1 MSLNDLEEQVER
13 IYIDM
18 ENELLLNI
26 AKKLSAGKPM
36 EIDKW
41 DEVNQQPLVGSGEVN
56 EWQLQR
62 LKELNGLNEE
72 NAKIIAKYSGK
83 TVEEVN
89 KVFDRAR
96 EIGMTRDETLI
107 QEGIKL
113 GILNAIEPDTE
124 ELLVRGVLSNAVE
137 EILTTFNKQ
146 NNSLLVNAGEEY
158 RDIVN
163 KVSSQVL
170 AGTKTTNKAMQEAVS
185 QLAEKGLTGFTA
197 RNGARWSPEAYTKM
211 VIRSNTQNTIN
222 RIQDERIRSC
232 GGDFIEVSSHIGA
245 RPLCSQDQGQVFSLS
260 GYSGYIEDLD
270 GSKVKVRAW
279 SSSTY
284 GKPAGIFGINCGHSR
299 YMFVPGLSKKRE
311 MDFTKAE
318 NDESYIE
325 KQRQRQY
332 ERTIRNKKR
341 EIAMLK
347 QTGADPSYIKRKQ
360 NSLSD
365 IRKEY
370 LEFLDKTGRTRIT
383 ANEWI
388 GSTSLSPKVD
398 NNNKIKELLN
408 KKKRLEMQK
417 AQLEIKQDLA
427 TPLKKK
433 NNLEIKQEKQ
443 FNRNNYKTFVNSEVE
458 KLSKNQKI
466 SAKEKEIVYNSSS
479 GYIGTG
485 NSFGINDI
493 LRKKTIDDLNFS
505 QKETFNNLSS
515 IIQKNTLSE
524 NVKAIRRVALNYVRD
539 TFPIDINKSLNNN
552 SLVDDLSAF
561 IGQEFTE
568 KGFMSCSL
576 TEKKMIDGNV
586 ELNVFIPKGKNAFIT
601 ENYEESEIIL
611 NHNTKYILRGV
622 SEIEDEYG
630 QATLILDIEIR

>member
-1 MSLNDLEEQVER
+1 MSLEELEEQVER

-26 AKKLSAGKPM
+26 AKKLSVGKPM

-124 ELLVRGVLSNAVE
+124 ELLVRSILSNAVE

-146 NNSLLVNAGEEY
+146 NNSLLASAGDEY

-197 RNGARWSPEAYTKM
+197 RNGARWNPEGYTKM
-211 VIRSNTQNTIN
+211 VIRTNTQNTIN
-222 RIQDERIRSC
+222 RIQDERIQAC
-232 GGDFIEVSSHIGA
+232 GGDFIEISSHSGA

-270 GSKVKVRAW
+270 GGKVKVRPW

-284 GKPAGIFGINCGHSR
+284 GKPAGILGINCGHSR

-311 MDFTKAE
+311 MDFTKKE
-318 NDESYIE
+318 NDEAYIE

-347 QTGADPSYIKRKQ
+347 QTGAEPSYIKRKQ
-360 NSLSD
+360 NSLSN

-388 GSTSLSPKVD
+388 GSTKLKLKSETKKVLIKKD
-398 NNNKIKELLN
+398 TKSIIKDTRNLVSNRLQARTKGVKINRVNEQYSYYEPSANKIKLGNNADEYTLIHELGH
-408 KKKRLEMQK
+408 
-417 AQLEIKQDLA
+417 
-427 TPLKKK
+427 
-433 NNLEIKQEKQ
+433 
-443 FNRNNYKTFVNSEVE
+443 
-458 KLSKNQKI
+458 KLSNTSKFVSAYQTRIYDSKFSFIFDNVNTHLALEYISEGLKYYYKNPSLLK
-466 SAKEKEIVYNSSS
+466 
-479 GYIGTG
+479 
-485 NSFGINDI
+485 
-493 LRKKTIDDLNFS
+493 RKDKKLYEFID
-505 QKETFNNLSS
+505 K
-515 IIQKNTLSE
+515 
-524 NVKAIRRVALNYVRD
+524 VVRD
-539 TFPIDINKSLNNN
+539 
-552 SLVDDLSAF
+552 
-561 IGQEFTE
+561 E
-568 KGFMSCSL
+568 
-576 TEKKMIDGNV
+576 
-586 ELNVFIPKGKNAFIT
+586 
-601 ENYEESEIIL
+601 
-611 NHNTKYILRGV
+611 
-622 SEIEDEYG
+622 
-630 QATLILDIEIR
+630 

>member
-1 MSLNDLEEQVER
+1 
-13 IYIDM
+13 
-18 ENELLLNI
+18 
-26 AKKLSAGKPM
+26 M

-41 DEVNQQPLVGSGEVN
+41 DEVNKQPLVGSGEVN

-124 ELLVRGVLSNAVE
+124 EMIVRGILSSAVE

-146 NNSLLVNAGEEY
+146 NNSLLASAGDEY
-158 RDIVN
+158 RNIVN

-197 RNGARWSPEAYTKM
+197 RNGARWNPEGYTKM
-211 VIRSNTQNTIN
+211 VIRTNTQNTIN
-222 RIQDERIRSC
+222 RIQDERIQAC
-232 GGDFIEVSSHIGA
+232 GGDFIEISSHSGA

-270 GSKVKVRAW
+270 GGKVKVRPW

-284 GKPAGIFGINCGHSR
+284 GKPAGILGINCGHSR

-311 MDFTKAE
+311 MDFTKKE
-318 NDESYIE
+318 NDEAYIE

-347 QTGADPSYIKRKQ
+347 QTGAEPSYIKRKQ
-360 NSLSD
+360 NSLSNT
-365 IRKEY
+365 RKEY

-388 GSTSLSPKVD
+388 GSTSLSPKAKEKATKSYQNWKKKDDKRKKREELIQKSIVGKFD
-398 NNNKIKELLN
+398 ISKYTNTIKTSTKDVVFFEERIKHIKE
-408 KKKRLEMQK
+408 RH
-417 AQLEIKQDLA
+417 
-427 TPLKKK
+427 P
-433 NNLEIKQEKQ
+433 
-443 FNRNNYKTFVNSEVE
+443 EVE
-458 KLSKNQKI
+458 K
-466 SAKEKEIVYNSSS
+466 
-479 GYIGTG
+479 YIKDVP
-485 NSFGINDI
+485 NIIKSPDLI
-493 LRKKTIDDLNFS
+493 LQETKRDSTIWLIKTFD
-505 QKETFNNLSS
+505 K
-515 IIQKNTLSE
+515 
-524 NVKAIRRVALNYVRD
+524 NVKVTMKLNTTNDKKLKNSVIQMQFMRD
-539 TFPIDINKSLNNN
+539 
-552 SLVDDLSAF
+552 
-561 IGQEFTE
+561 
-568 KGFMSCSL
+568 
-576 TEKKMIDGNV
+576 
-586 ELNVFIPKGKNAFIT
+586 
-601 ENYEESEIIL
+601 SEINRNIR
-611 NHNTKYILRGV
+611 NGKVTKLF
-622 SEIEDEYG
+622 DKN
-630 QATLILDIEIR
+630 DKK

>member
-1 MSLNDLEEQVER
+1 MSLDELEEKVER

-26 AKKLSAGKPM
+26 AKKLSVGKPM
-36 EIDKW
+36 EIDQW
-41 DEVNQQPLVGSGEVN
+41 DAEKNRPLEGSGNVN

-83 TVEEVN
+83 TIEEVERI
-89 KVFDRAR
+89 FARAQ
-96 EIGMTRDETLI
+96 EIGMTRDEALI
-107 QEGIKL
+107 EKGVQL
-113 GILNAIEPDTE
+113 GILNEINPDSE
-124 ELLVRGVLSNAVE
+124 RPIVEGILSNAVQE
-137 EILTTFNKQ
+137 VLTTFNKQ
-146 NNSLLVNAGEEY
+146 NNSLLVSAGEEY

-170 AGTKTTNKAMQEAVS
+170 SGTKTTNKAMQEAVS
-185 QLAEKGLTGFTA
+185 ELAQRGLTGFTA
-197 RNGARWSPEAYTKM
+197 KNGARWSSEAYTKM
-211 VIRSNTQNTIN
+211 VIRTNTQNTIN
-222 RIQDERIRSC
+222 RIQDERIQAC
-232 GGDFIEVSSHIGA
+232 GGDFIEISSHSGA

-270 GSKVKVRAW
+270 GGKVKVRPW

-284 GKPAGIFGINCGHSR
+284 GKPAGILGINCRHSR

-318 NDESYIE
+318 NDEIYIE
-325 KQRQRQY
+325 SQKQRLY

-347 QTGADPSYIKRKQ
+347 QTGAEPSYVKRKQ
-360 NSLSD
+360 NSLSNT
-365 IRKEY
+365 RKEY
-370 LEFLDKTGRTRIT
+370 LEFLDKNGRTRIT

-388 GSTSLSPKVD
+388 ESTSLSPKVD

>member
-124 ELLVRGVLSNAVE
+124 ELLVRGILSNAVE

-146 NNSLLVNAGEEY
+146 NNSLLASAGDEY

-163 KVSSQVL
+163 KVSSRVL

-197 RNGARWSPEAYTKM
+197 RNGARWNPEGYTKM
-211 VIRSNTQNTIN
+211 VIRTNTQNTIN
-222 RIQDERIRSC
+222 RIQDERIQAC
-232 GGDFIEVSSHIGA
+232 GGDFIEISSHSGA

-270 GSKVKVRAW
+270 GGKVKVRPW

-284 GKPAGIFGINCGHSR
+284 GKPAGILGINCGHSR

-311 MDFTKAE
+311 MDFTKKE
-318 NDESYIE
+318 NDEAYIE
-325 KQRQRQY
+325 KQRQRLY

-347 QTGADPSYIKRKQ
+347 QTGAEPSYIKRKQ
-360 NSLSD
+360 NSLSNT
-365 IRKEY
+365 RKEY

>member
-72 NAKIIAKYSGK
+72 NAKIIAKYSDK

-96 EIGMTRDETLI
+96 EIGVTRDETLI
-107 QEGIKL
+107 QEGVKL

-124 ELLVRGVLSNAVE
+124 ELLVRGILSNAVE

-146 NNSLLVNAGEEY
+146 NNSLLTSAGDEY

-197 RNGARWSPEAYTKM
+197 RNGARWNPEGYTKM
-211 VIRSNTQNTIN
+211 VIRTNTQNTIN
-222 RIQDERIRSC
+222 RIQDERIQAC
-232 GGDFIEVSSHIGA
+232 GGDFIEISSHSGA

-270 GSKVKVRAW
+270 GGRVKVRPW

-284 GKPAGIFGINCGHSR
+284 GKPAGILGINCGHSR

-311 MDFTKAE
+311 MDFTKKE
-318 NDESYIE
+318 NDEAYIE

-341 EIAMLK
+341 EISMLK
-347 QTGADPSYIKRKQ
+347 QTGAEPSYIKRKQ
-360 NSLSD
+360 NSLSNT
-365 IRKEY
+365 RKEY

-388 GSTSLSPKVD
+388 GSTSLSPKAKEKATKSYQNWKKKDDKRKKQEELIQKSIVGKFD
-398 NNNKIKELLN
+398 ISKYTNTIKTSTKDVVFFEERIKHIKE
-408 KKKRLEMQK
+408 RH
-417 AQLEIKQDLA
+417 
-427 TPLKKK
+427 P
-433 NNLEIKQEKQ
+433 
-443 FNRNNYKTFVNSEVE
+443 EVE
-458 KLSKNQKI
+458 K
-466 SAKEKEIVYNSSS
+466 
-479 GYIGTG
+479 YIKDVP
-485 NSFGINDI
+485 NIIKSPDLI
-493 LRKKTIDDLNFS
+493 LQETKRGSTIWLIKTFD
-505 QKETFNNLSS
+505 K
-515 IIQKNTLSE
+515 
-524 NVKAIRRVALNYVRD
+524 NVKVTMKLNTTNDKKLKNSVIQMQFMRD
-539 TFPIDINKSLNNN
+539 
-552 SLVDDLSAF
+552 
-561 IGQEFTE
+561 
-568 KGFMSCSL
+568 
-576 TEKKMIDGNV
+576 
-586 ELNVFIPKGKNAFIT
+586 
-601 ENYEESEIIL
+601 SEINRNIR
-611 NHNTKYILRGV
+611 NGKVTKLF
-622 SEIEDEYG
+622 DKN
-630 QATLILDIEIR
+630 DKK

>member
-1 MSLNDLEEQVER
+1 MSLDELQEQVER
-13 IYIDM
+13 IYVDM

-26 AKKLSAGKPM
+26 AKKLSVGKPM
-36 EIDKW
+36 EVDQW
-41 DEVNQQPLVGSGEVN
+41 DSENNRPLEGSGNVN

-124 ELLVRGVLSNAVE
+124 ELLVRGILSNAVE

-146 NNSLLVNAGEEY
+146 NNSLLASAGDEY

-197 RNGARWSPEAYTKM
+197 RNGARWNPEGYTKM
-211 VIRSNTQNTIN
+211 VIRTNTQNTIN
-222 RIQDERIRSC
+222 RIQDERIQAC
-232 GGDFIEVSSHIGA
+232 GGDFIEISSHSGA

-260 GYSGYIEDLD
+260 GYSDYIEDLD
-270 GSKVKVRAW
+270 GGRVKVRPW

-284 GKPAGIFGINCGHSR
+284 GKPAGILGINCGHSR

-311 MDFTKAE
+311 MDFTKKE
-318 NDESYIE
+318 NDEAYIE

-347 QTGADPSYIKRKQ
+347 QTGAEPSYIKRKQ
-360 NSLSD
+360 NSLSNT
-365 IRKEY
+365 RKEY

-388 GSTSLSPKVD
+388 GSTSLSPKVS
-398 NNNKIKELLN
+398 NKKVSKFNSEKQKELSKDEKYAIN
-408 KKKRLEMQK
+408 KYIGFESY
-417 AQLEIKQDLA
+417 
-427 TPLKKK
+427 TY
-433 NNLEIKQEKQ
+433 N
-443 FNRNNYKTFVNSEVE
+443 E
-458 KLSKNQKI
+458 KLRDDIKLTEEEKTILSNLDKALEKMPKYNNEVTRSVSISYDDIDYFLKDYKEGSIIKYKAYTSTTKGEIYNPDSRIQITIKSKNGRDI
-466 SAKEKEIVYNSSS
+466 SDYNPDEQEILFIRNSQFKVLKVDTS
-479 GYIGTG
+479 
-485 NSFGINDI
+485 
-493 LRKKTIDDLNFS
+493 DDF
-505 QKETFNNLSS
+505 
-515 IIQKNTLSE
+515 
-524 NVKAIRRVALNYVRD
+524 YVR
-539 TFPIDINKSLNNN
+539 
-552 SLVDDLSAF
+552 
-561 IGQEFTE
+561 
-568 KGFMSCSL
+568 
-576 TEKKMIDGNV
+576 
-586 ELNVFIPKGKNAFIT
+586 
-601 ENYEESEIIL
+601 IIL
-611 NHNTKYILRGV
+611 EEV
-622 SEIEDEYG
+622 
-630 QATLILDIEIR
+630 

>member
-26 AKKLSAGKPM
+26 AKKLSQGKPM

-41 DEVNQQPLVGSGEVN
+41 DTENNQPLVGSGEVN

-124 ELLVRGVLSNAVE
+124 ELLVRSIISNAVE

-146 NNSLLVNAGEEY
+146 NNSLLASAGDEY

-197 RNGARWSPEAYTKM
+197 RNGARWNPEGYTKM
-211 VIRSNTQNTIN
+211 VIRTNTQNTIN
-222 RIQDERIRSC
+222 RIQDERIQAC
-232 GGDFIEVSSHIGA
+232 GGDFIEISSHSGA

-270 GSKVKVRAW
+270 GNRIKVRRW
-279 SSSTY
+279 FDSSY
-284 GKPAGIFGINCGHSR
+284 GEPAGILGINCRHSR

-318 NDESYIE
+318 NDEIYIE
-325 KQRQRQY
+325 SQKQRLY

-347 QTGADPSYIKRKQ
+347 QTGAEPSYVKRKQ
-360 NSLSD
+360 NSLSNT
-365 IRKEY
+365 RKEY

-388 GSTSLSPKVD
+388 GSTSLSPKAKEKATKSYQNWKKKDDKMKKQEVLIQKSIVGKFD
-398 NNNKIKELLN
+398 ISKYTNTIKTSTKDVVFFEERIKHIKE
-408 KKKRLEMQK
+408 RH
-417 AQLEIKQDLA
+417 
-427 TPLKKK
+427 P
-433 NNLEIKQEKQ
+433 
-443 FNRNNYKTFVNSEVE
+443 EVE
-458 KLSKNQKI
+458 KYIKDVPNIIKSPDLILQETKRDSTIWLIKTFDKNVK
-466 SAKEKEIVYNSSS
+466 ATMKLN
-479 GYIGTG
+479 TT
-485 NSFGINDI
+485 ND
-493 LRKKTIDDLNFS
+493 KKMKN
-505 QKETFNNLSS
+505 S
-515 IIQKNTLSE
+515 IIQMQFM
-524 NVKAIRRVALNYVRD
+524 RD
-539 TFPIDINKSLNNN
+539 
-552 SLVDDLSAF
+552 
-561 IGQEFTE
+561 
-568 KGFMSCSL
+568 
-576 TEKKMIDGNV
+576 
-586 ELNVFIPKGKNAFIT
+586 
-601 ENYEESEIIL
+601 SEINRNIR
-611 NHNTKYILRGV
+611 NGKVTKLF
-622 SEIEDEYG
+622 DKN
-630 QATLILDIEIR
+630 DKK